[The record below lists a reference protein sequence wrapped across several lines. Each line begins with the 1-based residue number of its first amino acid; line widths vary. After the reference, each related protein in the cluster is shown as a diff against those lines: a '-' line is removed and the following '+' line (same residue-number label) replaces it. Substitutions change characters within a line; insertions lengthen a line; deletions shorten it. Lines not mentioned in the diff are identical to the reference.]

1 MIKIKAVSFFRI
13 FTAKSLRYFHY
24 FYNVNINNVNV
35 HMISKKM
42 PNFKVWRIVFTAK
55 ILFVFKFS
63 FKATFI
69 HSPTK
74 RYMEL
79 LLSRFHV
86 SLIISC
92 VL

>member
-24 FYNVNINNVNV
+24 FCNVNINNVNI

-55 ILFVFKFS
+55 IFVFKFS
-63 FKATFI
+63 FKSTFI

-79 LLSRFHV
+79 LLSTFHV
-86 SLIISC
+86 SLFISC